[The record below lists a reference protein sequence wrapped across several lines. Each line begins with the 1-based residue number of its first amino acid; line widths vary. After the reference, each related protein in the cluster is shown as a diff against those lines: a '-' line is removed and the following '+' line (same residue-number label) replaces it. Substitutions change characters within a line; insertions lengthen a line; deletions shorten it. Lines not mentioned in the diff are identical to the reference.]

1 MRPLRCNAKT
11 SGEHFGQG
19 SPHYTM
25 GGMGNEKTEEISQF
39 HVPTFKNVTLTNL
52 CTALRLAEINEEETP
67 EYVYWLYRI
76 IDAEELPDEEEK

>member
-1 MRPLRCNAKT
+1 MKRPKKFRAFMVQL
-11 SGEHFGQG
+11 
-19 SPHYTM
+19 
-25 GGMGNEKTEEISQF
+25 
-39 HVPTFKNVTLTNL
+39 FKNVTLTNL

>member
-1 MRPLRCNAKT
+1 MKRPKKFRAFMFQLL
-11 SGEHFGQG
+11 
-19 SPHYTM
+19 
-25 GGMGNEKTEEISQF
+25 
-39 HVPTFKNVTLTNL
+39 KNVTLTNL

>member
-1 MRPLRCNAKT
+1 MKKFCSFMFQL
-11 SGEHFGQG
+11 
-19 SPHYTM
+19 
-25 GGMGNEKTEEISQF
+25 
-39 HVPTFKNVTLTNL
+39 FKNVTLTNL

>member
-1 MRPLRCNAKT
+1 MNALDKVHPIIPWEEWEMKRPKKFRSFMFQL
-11 SGEHFGQG
+11 
-19 SPHYTM
+19 
-25 GGMGNEKTEEISQF
+25 
-39 HVPTFKNVTLTNL
+39 FKNVTLTNL